1 MRLPSGPSGCHPHPS
16 LRNSIRI
23 RPALHGQPEEDIYS
37 LCGSERG
44 IDVPSPL
51 IPNGSIRHTRSVSN
65 AMSAISVTTT
75 TNSRPQYNTK
85 SGVKPPPPY
94 PGRVMTPTTSAD
106 FRPQETSTPTPK
118 DFSRSTSTPP
128 TPLKVTAK
136 RRTATSYY
144 ENVDLPIPPS
154 PSNNIESTNHSRA
167 GSAVF
172 LEYGC
177 V

>member
-1 MRLPSGPSGCHPHPS
+1 MRLPGGPSGCHPHPS

-23 RPALHGQPEEDIYS
+23 RPTLQGQPEEDIYS

-51 IPNGSIRHTRSVSN
+51 IPNGHIRHTRSVSN

-75 TNSRPQYNTK
+75 NSRPPYTK

-144 ENVDLPIPPS
+144 ENVDLPIPS
-154 PSNNIESTNHSRA
+154 PSNIESTNHSRA